1 MIEKFFKVTRKEKT
15 IMGRKELLSL
25 VERVDSN
32 SSASPAEISFDEYIF
47 DGSDEKKNVTQND
60 FVSLLKAAAK
70 CKHLHSMSFPN
81 DFLINEVTL
90 EPIVDLF
97 SNKHIREVKFNR
109 KKKIHTHTY
118 THNRECILLLMKTL
132 FYYNLYLKILFF
144 SPLIYFNVCLF
155 LLVHHFYF
163 SSSPSPDY
171 YY

>member
-1 MIEKFFKVTRKEKT
+1 MIEKFYKVTRKEKT
-15 IMGRKELLSL
+15 VMGRKELLSL

-109 KKKIHTHTY
+109 NHNHTKQHF
-118 THNRECILLLMKTL
+118 HM
-132 FYYNLYLKILFF
+132 
-144 SPLIYFNVCLF
+144 SFNVA
-155 LLVHHFYF
+155 
-163 SSSPSPDY
+163 
-171 YY
+171 